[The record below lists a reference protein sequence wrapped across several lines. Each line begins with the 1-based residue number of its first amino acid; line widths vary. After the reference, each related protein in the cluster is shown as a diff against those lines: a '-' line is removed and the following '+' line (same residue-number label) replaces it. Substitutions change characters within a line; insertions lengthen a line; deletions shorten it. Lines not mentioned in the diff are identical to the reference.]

1 MDQRSPPRAPDR
13 FAPYNAERQSPYSPT
28 FARRIALLAA
38 LACSALLALISPV
51 AEGAKPAKKASAAK
65 QAPTPRSVG
74 KAGQAQR
81 AAAAG
86 DVSGK
91 KPRVP
96 RIAPDL
102 RSAQILKFD
111 QSELGTTLSIR
122 LKNGMF
128 PCPGK
133 PYDDDTTIVFIPK
146 YFRQTGHVDLLVHF
160 HGHHGL
166 AAQKMLDH
174 DLREQF
180 HEAGRNALLVMPQGP
195 QNATDSSGGKLERPG
210 MYRKFLYEI
219 MAVLKSNAAT
229 TALGSAKI
237 SGNARLGL
245 TAISSHSG
253 GYKVTARIIAHGG
266 YPVQEI
272 YLFDSLYGNVDAY
285 ANWLHRKG
293 TKLISWYVVDTPAR
307 LNRELMARLRQA
319 KIRWIHEEVEGTLS
333 RWQLMNGR
341 AVFIHTDIQHGRT
354 PYKHHN
360 LREALL
366 ASGFRKARGA
376 PATDWYKSVKGP
388 RPVIERKP

>member
-1 MDQRSPPRAPDR
+1 MDQRIPTWAPDR
-13 FAPYNAERQSPYSPT
+13 FARSTTERQSLCGLAV
-28 FARRIALLAA
+28 ARRVALLATFACTTLIA
-38 LACSALLALISPV
+38 LGIPA
-51 AEGAKPAKKASAAK
+51 AEGANAAKKANAAK
-65 QAPTPRSVG
+65 QTETPPLVG
-74 KAGQAQR
+74 KATPAQR
-81 AAAAG
+81 AGAAG
-86 DVSGK
+86 GIAGK

-96 RIAPDL
+96 RVAPDL
-102 RSAQILKFD
+102 RSAQIVKFD

-133 PYDDDTTIVFIPK
+133 PYDDDTTLVFIPK
-146 YFRQTGHVDLLVHF
+146 YFRQTAHVDLLVHF

-219 MAVLKSNAAT
+219 MGVLKSNAAT
-229 TALGSAKI
+229 TALGSARI
-237 SGNARLGL
+237 GSNARLGL